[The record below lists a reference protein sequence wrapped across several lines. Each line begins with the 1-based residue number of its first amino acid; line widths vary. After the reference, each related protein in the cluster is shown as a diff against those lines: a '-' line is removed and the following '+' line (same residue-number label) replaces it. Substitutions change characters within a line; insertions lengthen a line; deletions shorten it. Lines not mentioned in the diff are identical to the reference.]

1 MIHSKKAIGFFCSL
15 AFLAFLSFYFSARG
29 ILPFT
34 DFALLEWQMKLAGQ
48 FIFYLPYLHQTQ
60 DPSFLFFP
68 LPDLF
73 FQLTNGKAHSTFPNF
88 YPFLFSPILKI
99 WGTAGITIAQL
110 VLFSGAIYI
119 FHQIKKDF
127 TATFLLLFGSSLPI
141 YIFLIHETVLIF
153 FLEILVLFL
162 FSRNRFFLSGIL
174 SALIV
179 WIRPEMCMVIVL
191 VPFCFTNYSKILKFG
206 ISLFLGISVFAL
218 GNLYTTDSIFPLR
231 MVKNS
236 NFQFRTDNTIYLTK
250 IWIEQVPIFLLSCF
264 FFIRSCVS
272 RKISFPMI
280 LIILATLVTIVLAPN
295 TGGHNTPRY
304 LYGFI
309 PLYSLIM
316 RKDIVVNPLLSFR
329 WIFLLSFLS
338 LYTIWNLNGQIKEL
352 IKISKYQ
359 ANTLNE
365 IRKLDDSVL
374 LFNNSD
380 FSFVVLP
387 LLQEN
392 KDLLLLR
399 KEYDPQ
405 ILVGLLQNENTK
417 SFTFLELPPSPYSL
431 PNHLSL
437 PNCNQNCTFSK
448 TETIPL
454 PNALLPI
461 TQTRYLRK

>member
-1 MIHSKKAIGFFCSL
+1 M
-15 AFLAFLSFYFSARG
+15 
-29 ILPFT
+29 
-34 DFALLEWQMKLAGQ
+34 
-48 FIFYLPYLHQTQ
+48 
-60 DPSFLFFP
+60 
-68 LPDLF
+68 
-73 FQLTNGKAHSTFPNF
+73 
-88 YPFLFSPILKI
+88 
-99 WGTAGITIAQL
+99 
-110 VLFSGAIYI
+110 
-119 FHQIKKDF
+119 
-127 TATFLLLFGSSLPI
+127 
-141 YIFLIHETVLIF
+141 
-153 FLEILVLFL
+153 
-162 FSRNRFFLSGIL
+162 
-174 SALIV
+174 
-179 WIRPEMCMVIVL
+179 
-191 VPFCFTNYSKILKFG
+191 
-206 ISLFLGISVFAL
+206 

-264 FFIRSCVS
+264 ILIRSCVS
-272 RKISFPMI
+272 RKISYPMI

-309 PLYSLIM
+309 PLYILIM
-316 RKDIVVNPLLSFR
+316 RKDIEVNPLLSFR
-329 WIFLLSFLS
+329 WMFLLSFLS

-374 LFNNSD
+374 IFNNSD

-399 KEYDPQ
+399 KDYDPQ

-417 SFTFLELPPSPYSL
+417 SFTFLELPPSPYTL
-431 PNHLSL
+431 PNHFSL
-437 PNCNQNCTFSK
+437 PNCNKNCTFSK
-448 TETIPL
+448 TETILL

-461 TQTRYLRK
+461 TQTQYLRK